1 VNTLRR
7 HFLTLAALAVGLF
20 GAMPAE
26 ACSAC
31 FGKSNDKM
39 LTAYYI
45 GAAVLVGM
53 ISAVLGGITM
63 FFVYLARRS
72 ARTAAEDRA
81 ANSTSPTI

>member
-1 VNTLRR
+1 M
-7 HFLTLAALAVGLF
+7 LAVIAVSLLGT
-20 GAMPAE
+20 APAE

-81 ANSTSPTI
+81 ANSTASTI

>member
-1 VNTLRR
+1 M
-7 HFLTLAALAVGLF
+7 LAVIAVSLL
-20 GAMPAE
+20 ATAPAE

-81 ANSTSPTI
+81 ANSTSSTI